1 MKQLFNVIII
11 KINKFMKK
19 ITVYLYSLM
28 ILWSCQNAQKEV
40 KEDTAKTPSESI
52 QLTDVQVKQLGIE
65 TDSLHLGSISSS
77 ISVKGKL
84 ELPPQNV
91 ISLSVPI
98 GGYIQKIYPIQG
110 QTIKKGELLIIL
122 QDPAYA
128 QLQQEYLSAK
138 AKLEFLS
145 KDYARQSSL
154 KEAQATSIKN
164 FEELQMNYESQ
175 KVLVKS
181 LEKKL
186 QLLGIDIQKLNENT
200 LSNQIEIRSPVNGYV
215 SAIPLNTGK
224 YVQPTDVM
232 MELVDVSDMHLVL
245 QVYEKDI
252 ASLKMGQ
259 KVKVYSNENPSK
271 IYWANI
277 ISIGKKINENRM
289 LEVDCHIEGS
299 TEGLVAGYY
308 MNAEILNDSQKTW
321 KLPSKAVVKLGESHF
336 IYVPVKKN
344 QYKRTKVKVL
354 GEDSENSYIEFEE
367 KRDQTKQ
374 YVKNGAYNL
383 LMVQEN
389 KEE

>member
-1 MKQLFNVIII
+1 
-11 KINKFMKK
+11 MKK
-19 ITVYLYSLM
+19 IIVYLYSIM
-28 ILWSCQNAQKEV
+28 VLWSCQNSSKETQD
-40 KEDTAKTPSESI
+40 DTAKTPSEMI

-65 TDSLHLGSISSS
+65 TDSLRLGSFSNR

-98 GGYIQKIYPIQG
+98 GGYIQKIYPIHG
-110 QTIKKGELLIIL
+110 QTVKKGELLIIL

-145 KDYARQSSL
+145 KDYTRQSSL
-154 KEAQATSIKN
+154 KDAQATSTKN

-186 QLLGIDIQKLNENT
+186 QLLGIDFQKLNENN

-215 SAIPLNTGK
+215 SAISFNTGK

-232 MELVDVSDMHLVL
+232 MELLDISDIHLVL

-277 ISIGKKINENRM
+277 ISIGKKVNDNRM

-308 MNAEILNDSQKTW
+308 MNAEIMNAKVNSW
-321 KLPSKAVVKLGESHF
+321 KIPSKSVVKFGESHF
-336 IYVPVKKN
+336 IYMPIGKN
-344 QYKRTKVKVL
+344 QYKRFKVKVL
-354 GEDSENSYIEFEE
+354 GEEGEFTYVEEWEE
-367 KRDQTKQ
+367 KWKSKIF
-374 YVKNGAYNL
+374 VKNGAYNL

>member
-1 MKQLFNVIII
+1 
-11 KINKFMKK
+11 MKK
-19 ITVYLYSLM
+19 IIVYLYSIM
-28 ILWSCQNAQKEV
+28 VLWSCQNAPKETQ
-40 KEDTAKTPSESI
+40 EESAKTPSESI

-65 TDSLHLGSISSS
+65 TDSLRLGSFASS

-110 QTIKKGELLIIL
+110 QTVKKGDLLIVL

-154 KEAQATSIKN
+154 KEAQATSTKN

-215 SAIPLNTGK
+215 SAIPFNTGK

-232 MELVDVSDMHLVL
+232 MELVDISDIHLVL

-252 ASLKMGQ
+252 ASLKIGQ

-289 LEVDCHIEGS
+289 LEVDCHIDGN

-308 MNAEILNDSQKTW
+308 MNAEILNTSSKAW
-321 KLPSKAVVKLGESHF
+321 KVPSKSVVKFGENHF
-336 IYVPVKKN
+336 IYMPVGKN
-344 QYKRTKVKVL
+344 QYKRFKVKVL
-354 GEDSENSYIEFEE
+354 GEEGEFSYIEELGE
-367 KRDQTKQ
+367 KWGEKE